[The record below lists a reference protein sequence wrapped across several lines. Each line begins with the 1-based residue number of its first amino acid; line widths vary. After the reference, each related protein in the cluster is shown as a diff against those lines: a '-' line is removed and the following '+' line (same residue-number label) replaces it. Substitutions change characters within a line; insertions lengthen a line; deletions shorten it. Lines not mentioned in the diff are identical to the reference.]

1 MIEAAYAAEGAEGA
15 VHGAGA
21 GSLPNPMHQFEIKRL
36 IPLELF
42 GFDASFTNSALFM
55 VIAASIITLFTVYA
69 MRSRA
74 LIPTRLQSVAELSYT
89 FVANM
94 VRDNVG
100 TDGMKYFPFVF
111 TLFMFVLVLNM
122 LGMVPY
128 SFTVTSH
135 IIVTFALAAFI
146 FLGVTL
152 VGLAMHG
159 LHFFSF
165 FVPKGVP
172 MFMMPLMVVIE
183 VLSYLTRP
191 ISLSVRLF
199 ANMMAGHTMLKV
211 FAGFTIMLGVLGVAP
226 IAINV
231 ALTGFEIL
239 VAFLQ
244 AYVFAVLT
252 CIYLNDA
259 IHLH

>member
-1 MIEAAYAAEGAEGA
+1 VGEAGK
-15 VHGAGA
+15 
-21 GSLPNPMHQFEIKRL
+21 P
-36 IPLELF
+36 
-42 GFDASFTNSALFM
+42 
-55 VIAASIITLFTVYA
+55 
-69 MRSRA
+69 
-74 LIPTRLQSVAELSYT
+74 
-89 FVANM
+89 
-94 VRDNVG
+94 
-100 TDGMKYFPFVF
+100 YFPYVF
-111 TLFMFVLVLNM
+111 SLFVLILTGNL

-128 SFTVTSH
+128 SFTFTSH
-135 IIVTFALAAFI
+135 IIVTFSLAI
-146 FLGVTL
+146 VTFLGVTL
-152 VGLAMHG
+152 VGFALHG

-172 MFMMPLMVVIE
+172 VFMLPLMVVIE

-211 FAGFTIMLGVLGVAP
+211 FAGFTIMLGALGVAP
-226 IAINV
+226 LAVNV
-231 ALTGFEIL
+231 ALVGFEIL

-252 CIYLNDA
+252 CIYLNDS